1 VPTVLRSE
9 LRKNKEMEH
18 LGDSVV
24 AEDAPGGRMR
34 GLRMLRFLA
43 VAIGLLCASAA
54 QATEA
59 GWALLRE
66 GGQVVLMRHAIAPGS
81 GDPPNLDTSDCRTQ
95 RNLSDRGRQQAKR
108 IGALFDTR
116 AERTEQVLSSRY
128 CRCLET
134 ARIAFRGVEPEPFE
148 ALDPPSSDEAAAKAG
163 RDAVLSA
170 AGDFSGQGNL
180 VMITHL
186 ETIHALT
193 GQSPREGEALIVR
206 RDGEA
211 LHVLARIVF
220 N

>member
-1 VPTVLRSE
+1 
-9 LRKNKEMEH
+9 
-18 LGDSVV
+18 
-24 AEDAPGGRMR
+24 MR

-43 VAIGLLCASAA
+43 VAAGLICASAA
-54 QATEA
+54 GATEA

-66 GGQVVLMRHAIAPGS
+66 GGQVVLMRPAIAPGA
-81 GDPPNLDTSDCRTQ
+81 GAPPNLYTSDCRTQ

-116 AERTEQVLSSRY
+116 AERVERVLSSRY
-128 CRCLET
+128 CRCLDT

-148 ALDPPSSDEAAAKAG
+148 ALDPPHGDEAAAKAR
-163 RDAVLSA
+163 RDAVLSVVD
-170 AGDFSGQGNL
+170 DFSGQGNL

-186 ETIHALT
+186 ETIKALT
-193 GQSPREGEALIVR
+193 GQSPRGGEALIVR
-206 RDGEA
+206 RNGEA